1 MNWFSKLFSRRRLY
15 SDLSAEMREHLRE
28 KIDALVAS
36 GMSRQEAA
44 RTARREFGN
53 ATLLEERSRE
63 VWQWPSLESFL
74 ADIRFAFR
82 MLRKSPAFTAVAIL
96 TLALGIGANTA
107 LFSIVNGVLLNPL
120 PFPDPD
126 RLVTVAASKPNF
138 GPRGSISYP
147 NFLDWHRINQCFS
160 YFAVSRYSGYLLTG
174 VGSAEELNAS
184 LITSDFFPMLGVKPV
199 LGRYFTPAEDEIGAG
214 HVVAI
219 STDLWQR
226 KFGSSPDVIGK
237 GVSLDGIG
245 YTIVGVFPGHLDL
258 PMSPVDI
265 YAPLGEFRTPALSS
279 RSAGLGIHG
288 IARLKPGIT
297 IEQARTD
304 MQRVTN
310 YMAQTYPDADKG
322 TGATLDPL
330 KERFVG
336 KVRSFLLLLLGAVGL
351 VLLIA
356 CVNVANL
363 LLARGTARSREIAVR
378 SALGAGTSRIVR
390 QMLTESVLLAI

>member
-147 NFLDWHRINQCFS
+147 NFLDWHRINQC
-160 YFAVSRYSGYLLTG
+160 
-174 VGSAEELNAS
+174 
-184 LITSDFFPMLGVKPV
+184 
-199 LGRYFTPAEDEIGAG
+199 
-214 HVVAI
+214 
-219 STDLWQR
+219 
-226 KFGSSPDVIGK
+226 
-237 GVSLDGIG
+237 
-245 YTIVGVFPGHLDL
+245 
-258 PMSPVDI
+258 
-265 YAPLGEFRTPALSS
+265 
-279 RSAGLGIHG
+279 
-288 IARLKPGIT
+288 
-297 IEQARTD
+297 
-304 MQRVTN
+304 
-310 YMAQTYPDADKG
+310 
-322 TGATLDPL
+322 
-330 KERFVG
+330 
-336 KVRSFLLLLLGAVGL
+336 
-351 VLLIA
+351 
-356 CVNVANL
+356 
-363 LLARGTARSREIAVR
+363 
-378 SALGAGTSRIVR
+378 
-390 QMLTESVLLAI
+390 